1 MSMRGNKR
9 ATGLRGE
16 SSQPGTSKASQPS
29 TSKASQPSTS
39 KASQPSTSKASQP
52 STSKASQPS
61 TSKASQPSTSKAC
74 QPTTSKDCQPST
86 SKECQPSTSKACQP
100 STSKACQPSTSKD
113 CQPSTSK
120 ACQPSTSKACQ
131 PSTSKASQPGTS
143 RQSQPGTSRQSQPS
157 TSKQSQPGTS
167 RQSQPSTSKQCQP
180 STSKQCQPS
189 TSKCEPGPSGTSK
202 RRRAEPDD
210 WQLRPDVK
218 MSSIYNRSASEAPA
232 ELFRKDLIS
241 AMKLPDSE
249 PLTPSEYW
257 IITDTWKQDWERG
270 VQVPVNP
277 DSLPAPVVRIIDNPR
292 PPDFKPFKLPK
303 DKYIHLTRDAYY
315 QPDKHC
321 LSTTPAKA
329 EAACAY
335 DLDAADT
342 AWLELL
348 NLERARAGLFPINE
362 DQLEKVI
369 EELEVRT
376 WDKIQAIMKSEEGL
390 GIEYDENVI
399 CDVCRSPDSEDGN
412 EMVFCDSCNI
422 CVHQACYG
430 ITVIPDGQWLCRP
443 CGDGV
448 RPTCVLCPNLGGA
461 MKCTPSGH
469 KWAHVSCVLWIP
481 EVSIGCAE
489 KMEPITK
496 ISSIPASRWSLVC
509 VLCRERKGAC
519 IQCSVK
525 TCKTAYHVTC
535 AFKHGLEM
543 RAIIEDENA
552 DDGVKL
558 RSYCQKHSVNSKK
571 DKCSGSGSEEEEVKR
586 KRRKD
591 MTSEEKTQARAA
603 RLQEIEREFDRHV
616 SLKDISSHLL
626 DVDQDAIH
634 YIYNYWKLKR
644 RAGHNRP
651 LLPPKTDDS
660 ELMTHR
666 QEQADLDKMK
676 MFVQLRQDLE
686 RVRNLCYMV
695 SRREKLSRSFFRMRE
710 QTFHK
715 QVGVL
720 SGGAELGGPEFDAV
734 VQANHGPSI
743 YDQLYSHPG
752 APNHKNN
759 FEELLARIAPP
770 EMGDD
775 KKKDRNG
782 LVKGSKT
789 ANPYKKHYVN
799 GSRRSGSMCSGLSS
813 EESAPEMT
821 RSGRYRG
828 RAISS
833 TDEDVKKPI
842 SPKKKV
848 SPKTKAKRS
857 PKKPERKKKKVP
869 QSKALVESSS
879 EDEVISARTKKDRSR
894 SKTLQQMEKE
904 MAAGTLGQSAT
915 DSDEFMPIRSTRNS
929 KFPVDI
935 YSDSSEEATP
945 TKADLKTKVKTEK
958 VKVEKIKA
966 EKSPS
971 ANDSQQPLPRTKG
984 AMKEFIPEPEKK
996 PVIKEE
1002 DKPAPKKR
1010 GRKPSNKNIA
1020 DKDKQIDKK
1029 PPVKVTETIGDEPK
1043 PKEKAGKQKDNPT
1056 DLIVPQRQAAK
1067 KASENMRSTTAV
1079 KKEEP
1084 QQSSPEDPKLKPK
1097 VKSKGKEVKE
1107 TASTSTATP
1116 AKVGRKKSSKDV
1128 DKETIAYV
1136 PQRQA
1141 AKKAAAHIKSGLGSK
1156 LPVVEAN
1163 DNDKKKDGEK
1173 ADIIQTSPKKLED
1186 GKKPPS
1192 KESSSSSSSSSSSC
1206 SSSSSSS
1213 DDDDEEEE
1221 EEHEKPGM
1229 KPTAKAREIKP
1240 AVVRQPSMFSPPG
1253 SRPTVDLPFLDK
1265 VSRPLS
1271 STSASSDGDSSKE
1284 SRGSGSDSPSP
1295 KRPRRRRKGKS
1306 LSTDTSPRK
1315 APDKKLKTSERGS
1328 ECRVPS
1334 PIVEGEES
1342 SRPNARAA
1350 TRARTR
1356 STTASGNMPNKSDAG
1371 SRKSSKDDTGLAA
1384 GANKTSKE
1392 SGQSR
1397 ELPPA
1402 EWQANKEV
1410 KNEIK
1415 EEVVTPEF
1423 SDIDTKPKIHK
1434 TRRQSMYHDDKD
1446 KIEIVETAPRISPR
1460 KSAELKQKAV
1470 TTRRMSVKET
1480 APEVSKPKQRRQSR
1494 NEVLPTQPCK
1504 KKIEPLKKALLLQK
1518 PRKMQTSPIPIHD
1531 DYSDNDKHW
1540 LPKAPSPNVDP
1551 PPVEKAGG
1559 PDKYMTEDKSMDSDY
1574 ADKSSSIK
1582 MIAKIQANLN
1592 ENTMIKSPKT
1602 PMDARTVTLDHID
1615 VDNPI
1620 SRNIRKQS
1628 ILDAEKKFITQDASH
1643 VGQGVEISKS
1653 AKIPSAV
1660 NQFTNRSLFSP
1671 QHKENE
1677 LFELDMLAVDDG
1689 FNHEDIMKPFTA
1701 YPEFFFKEDSKEQG
1715 VQETLNLVDRLR
1727 MQLSTK
1733 KVPTEKDEP
1742 ILIGDEKEEREDENT
1757 VASNTSEPEVKEVPI
1772 EFVEKRSPPKD
1783 NHIPMNHL
1791 PQTYA
1796 PSELP
1801 LPPNESMMDSKDYL
1815 QPIPMTSND
1824 KWPIINTMVRSD
1836 VQDRIDLT
1844 NERKYDTSQYV
1855 DDVKEPLP
1863 SDVQSLS
1870 EVGDTISISK
1880 QSDDS
1885 QPLSV
1890 VDHSITSNDQDLTQ
1904 DNHNYEN
1911 NNSMIHSD
1919 CATISSPYV
1928 SQDSKWRE
1936 SKITTRRSSA
1946 SSTNS
1951 EGSVCSQKTDS
1962 KSHLNSC
1969 DSHQGNVMPEID
1981 SYPPLPAYSC
1991 AVEPAL
1997 PLNQYSTY
2005 PTDATAYLNSLPF
2018 AQLPLPSPGPGLY
2031 GAGLP
2036 FTPTGLLPPKPFP
2049 LCAAFTTSS
2058 QNIALTTQMIA
2069 PPTPKPT
2076 DSPRDD
2082 LDVPRDDG
2090 SDKYIH
2096 VVSSPSI
2103 SIDSFND
2110 SSNTRPATK
2119 MSNDSNE
2126 TMSSIIPIQDVKSPP
2141 KVVKTTP
2148 KFPGKSP
2155 GKSSPGIS
2163 PRQGDGPKGTKRAG
2177 SRNNRSQRGRGR
2189 SKSRGQGVHGFPP
2202 MVYMG
2207 NSIQNKLVGTVY
2219 DFNEELANDG
2229 VDLKAL
2235 RERRKSIDIR
2245 DDRKSEH
2252 SYKDTSP
2259 SPRVSPLQAS
2269 KHTPTIETKD
2279 VKPPSPL
2286 PSEHTSSSGKVPS
2299 DRGPGFSSVQPVLP
2313 GPVDMRTYQPFENA
2327 VPPAS
2332 ETYHSHLLEFASGTA
2347 GQQLVEIDEEV
2358 EKQLHTALMASKP
2371 QPGSVTPAP
2380 IPEPKEPPKETFVPQ
2395 LPKVSLSDSR
2405 NQLKVKIKG
2414 PFLDA
2419 NYSASSVQPV
2429 VPQPPAPVHETTT
2442 TMFNAATA
2450 SSGSGN
2456 LRRMRKKELLRQ
2468 YWTQDMNM
2476 DDPAHAAM
2484 MGAAPAP
2491 AAPPPLARAVITIP
2505 KAVASMTSIPTRED
2519 YKFSDAPVEKKKRK
2533 TTSGLS
2539 RELRHLEVSMNDVDA
2554 SDDVKLSNF
2563 SSNTN
2568 QNYKR
2573 RGRVTAKPNKS
2584 NPTSPPVA
2592 KLKIK
2597 IGSNIVQQVNEEPS
2611 SFQFRPPKKRL
2622 TSIPKPS
2629 LEDLRRE
2636 SMKYRRMVIAEFE
2649 ETEKVKKHKPNK
2661 SEKRKKKKDKKAEK
2675 LLVVNSESESATK
2688 LIIKIKRPKEEEG
2701 AENGAA
2707 AAAGPS
2713 GAAAAAA
2720 AAPEPPV
2727 DPFEYDPSA
2736 PDPLAIDP
2744 PSYSESSAM
2753 RKIRTA
2759 KVTPIRLKLARSSAG
2774 SGYVMSQP
2782 GEPGAPE
2789 GSPPAAALPLAV
2801 NKHCEVR

>member
-1 MSMRGNKR
+1 MVCMVTVS
-9 ATGLRGE
+9 
-16 SSQPGTSKASQPS
+16 
-29 TSKASQPSTS
+29 
-39 KASQPSTSKASQP
+39 
-52 STSKASQPS
+52 
-61 TSKASQPSTSKAC
+61 
-74 QPTTSKDCQPST
+74 
-86 SKECQPSTSKACQP
+86 
-100 STSKACQPSTSKD
+100 
-113 CQPSTSK
+113 
-120 ACQPSTSKACQ
+120 
-131 PSTSKASQPGTS
+131 
-143 RQSQPGTSRQSQPS
+143 
-157 TSKQSQPGTS
+157 
-167 RQSQPSTSKQCQP
+167 
-180 STSKQCQPS
+180 
-189 TSKCEPGPSGTSK
+189 
-202 RRRAEPDD
+202 
-210 WQLRPDVK
+210 
-218 MSSIYNRSASEAPA
+218 
-232 ELFRKDLIS
+232 LI
-241 AMKLPDSE
+241 AL
-249 PLTPSEYW
+249 
-257 IITDTWKQDWERG
+257 
-270 VQVPVNP
+270 
-277 DSLPAPVVRIIDNPR
+277 
-292 PPDFKPFKLPK
+292 
-303 DKYIHLTRDAYY
+303 
-315 QPDKHC
+315 
-321 LSTTPAKA
+321 
-329 EAACAY
+329 
-335 DLDAADT
+335 
-342 AWLELL
+342 
-348 NLERARAGLFPINE
+348 
-362 DQLEKVI
+362 LEKCLTKFG
-369 EELEVRT
+369 E
-376 WDKIQAIMKSEEGL
+376 
-390 GIEYDENVI
+390 
-399 CDVCRSPDSEDGN
+399 
-412 EMVFCDSCNI
+412 
-422 CVHQACYG
+422 HQLVTQCFLFNF
-430 ITVIPDGQWLCRP
+430 TGQWLCRP

-571 DKCSGSGSEEEEVKR
+571 EKCAGSGSEEEEVKR

-603 RLQEIEREFDRHV
+603 RLHEIEREFDRHV

-651 LLPPKTDDS
+651 LLPPKSDDS
-660 ELMTHR
+660 ELLTHR

-715 QVGVL
+715 QVAVL
-720 SGGAELGGPEFDAV
+720 SADSSISGPDLAAIIE
-734 VQANHGPSI
+734 ANHGPSI
-743 YDQLYSHPG
+743 YDRLYSHPD
-752 APNHKNN
+752 APDHKND
-759 FEELLARIAPP
+759 FEELLARIAPS
-770 EMGDD
+770 ESGDE

-789 ANPYKKHYVN
+789 SNPYKKHYVN
-799 GSRRSGSMCSGLSS
+799 GSRRSGSMYSGLSS
-813 EESAPEMT
+813 EESAPEIT

-833 TDEDVKKPI
+833 TDDDVKKPN

-857 PKKPERKKKKVP
+857 PKKPDKKKKKVP

-879 EDEVISARTKKDRSR
+879 EDESVNARSKKDRSR

-904 MAAGTLGQSAT
+904 MAAAGTLGQSGT
-915 DSDEFMPIRSTRNS
+915 DSDELMPIRSTRNS

-935 YSDSSEEATP
+935 YSDSSEDT
-945 TKADLKTKVKTEK
+945 TSMKTDLKTKEKVEK
-958 VKVEKIKA
+958 VKSEKVKAEKIKP
-966 EKSPS
+966 ERSPS
-971 ANDSQQPLPRTKG
+971 VNDSQQPLPRTKA

-996 PVIKEE
+996 TVVKEE
-1002 DKPAPKKR
+1002 EKPAPKKR
-1010 GRKPSNKNIA
+1010 GRKPSNK
-1020 DKDKQIDKK
+1020 DKK
-1029 PPVKVTETIGDEPK
+1029 PPIKIAESDDEAK
-1043 PKEKAGKQKDNPT
+1043 NKENIKFAKQKDNPT

-1067 KASENMRSTTAV
+1067 KASENMRSTTVV
-1079 KKEEP
+1079 KKEEIP
-1084 QQSSPEDPKLKPK
+1084 EKLSSPEDPKTKPK
-1097 VKSKGKEVKE
+1097 IKSKGKEVKE
-1107 TASTSTATP
+1107 STSTSTVTP

-1128 DKETIAYV
+1128 EKETIAYV

-1156 LPVVEAN
+1156 LPVAEVS
-1163 DNDKKKDGEK
+1163 DTDKKKEEEK
-1173 ADIIQTSPKKLED
+1173 SDVVKLSPKKEEI
-1186 GKKPPS
+1186 KKPPP

-1206 SSSSSSS
+1206 SSSSSSD

-1221 EEHEKPGM
+1221 EPEKPSI

-1240 AVVRQPSMFSPPG
+1240 VAVRQPSMFSPPG
-1253 SRPTVDLPFLDK
+1253 CRPTVDLPFLDK

-1271 STSASSDGDSSKE
+1271 STSASSDGDSSKD

-1295 KRPRRRRKGKS
+1295 KRPRRRRKGQS

-1334 PIVEGEES
+1334 PTVEGEES

-1356 STTASGNMPNKSDAG
+1356 STTTSGNMPNKSDAG
-1371 SRKSSKDDTGLAA
+1371 SRKPSKDNTSNTSGP
-1384 GANKTSKE
+1384 NKASKE
-1392 SGQSR
+1392 SSQPR
-1397 ELPPA
+1397 ELSPA
-1402 EWQANKEV
+1402 ERQTDKEV
-1410 KNEIK
+1410 KIEIK
-1415 EEVVTPEF
+1415 DEAVAPEVPN
-1423 SDIDTKPKIHK
+1423 IDVKPKISK
-1434 TRRQSMYHDDKD
+1434 PRRQSVYPDDKD
-1446 KIEIVETAPRISPR
+1446 KTKIIDVDAVPKTSPK
-1460 KSAELKQKAV
+1460 KSTEMKQKSIAS
-1470 TTRRMSVKET
+1470 RRMSVKDPPKEVV
-1480 APEVSKPKQRRQSR
+1480 PFEEEVSKPISKERRPSR
-1494 NEVLPTQPCK
+1494 HEASNTSKSERKSLSPIK
-1504 KKIEPLKKALLLQK
+1504 KSLFHQK
-1518 PRKMQTSPIPIHD
+1518 PPINIDRKSPIPIHD
-1531 DYSDNDKHW
+1531 EYPDNDKHW
-1540 LPKAPSPNVDP
+1540 LPKAPSPNIDP

-1559 PDKYMTEDKSMDSDY
+1559 PEKYMTEDKSMDSDS
-1574 ADKSSSIK
+1574 ADKSSIA
-1582 MIAKIQANLN
+1582 MISKIQANLN

-1602 PMDARTVTLDHID
+1602 PMDARTISLDHID
-1615 VDNPI
+1615 IDNPI
-1620 SRNIRKQS
+1620 ARRKRS
-1628 ILDAEKKFITQDASH
+1628 ILDAEKKYITQDASH

-1660 NQFTNRSLFSP
+1660 NQFTNRSIFSP
-1671 QHKENE
+1671 QHHKENE

-1689 FNHEDIMKPFTA
+1689 FNHEDIMKPFA
-1701 YPEFFFKEDSKEQG
+1701 SYPEFFFKEDSKEQG

-1733 KVPTEKDEP
+1733 KVPAEKDEP
-1742 ILIGDEKEEREDENT
+1742 IHIIDEKEEREDDNNG
-1757 VASNTSEPEVKEVPI
+1757 ASKSIESEHKEALDLAD
-1772 EFVEKRSPPKD
+1772 KRTPPKD
-1783 NHIPMNHL
+1783 NHVPVNHIPH
-1791 PQTYA
+1791 TY
-1796 PSELP
+1796 SSTELP
-1801 LPPNESMMDSKDYL
+1801 PRETMIETKEYH
-1815 QPIPMTSND
+1815 QPIPMTSNE
-1824 KWPIINTMVRSD
+1824 KWPSVNLPQVE
-1836 VQDRIDLT
+1836 VNERID
-1844 NERKYDTSQYV
+1844 NSNDRKYDNSQYA
-1855 DDVKEPLP
+1855 DDVKEPVTVQ
-1863 SDVQSLS
+1863 SDVQSVS
-1870 EVGDTISISK
+1870 EVGDSVSLSK

-1890 VDHSITSNDQDLTQ
+1890 VDHSVTSNDQELTQ

-1911 NNSMIHSD
+1911 NNSVIHSD

-1962 KSHLNSC
+1962 KSHMNSC

-1991 AVEPAL
+1991 AVEPAM

-2005 PTDATAYLNSLPF
+2005 PTDATSYLNSLPF

-2036 FTPTGLLPPKPFP
+2036 FTPTSLMPPKPFP

-2058 QNIALTTQMIA
+2058 QNIALTTAMIA

-2082 LDVPRDDG
+2082 IDVPRDDG
-2090 SDKYIH
+2090 SDKFSIH
-2096 VVSSPSI
+2096 VVSSPSV
-2103 SIDSFND
+2103 SVDSYND
-2110 SSNTRPATK
+2110 SSSTRAPTK

-2126 TMSSIIPIQDVKSPP
+2126 TVSSIIPQDVKSPP
-2141 KVVKTTP
+2141 KPVKP

-2163 PRQGDGPKGTKRAG
+2163 PKQSEAPKGTKRN
-2177 SRNNRSQRGRGR
+2177 SNRNNRSQRGRGR

-2202 MVYMG
+2202 MDYMG

-2219 DFNEELANDG
+2219 DFDEEIANDG

-2235 RERRKSIDIR
+2235 RERRKSIDVR

-2252 SYKDTSP
+2252 SYKDASP
-2259 SPRVSPLQAS
+2259 SPRIASPPQPS
-2269 KHTPTIETKD
+2269 KRTPTIEIKD
-2279 VKPPSPL
+2279 VKPPSPS
-2286 PSEHTSSSGKVPS
+2286 PSELTSSSSSKATS
-2299 DRGPGFSSVQPVLP
+2299 ERGPGFSSVQPVLP
-2313 GPVDMRTYQPFENA
+2313 GPVDMRTYQPFENT
-2327 VPPAS
+2327 VPPAGD
-2332 ETYHSHLLEFASGTA
+2332 TYHSHLLEFASGTA
-2347 GQQLVEIDEEV
+2347 GQQLGEIDEEV
-2358 EKQLHTALMASKP
+2358 EKQLHSALMASKP
-2371 QPGSVTPAP
+2371 QPGSPTPAP
-2380 IPEPKEPPKETFVPQ
+2380 VPEPKEPPKETFIPQ

-2429 VPQPPAPVHETTT
+2429 VPQPPAPVHEANTS
-2442 TMFNAATA
+2442 MFSAASGAA
-2450 SSGSGN
+2450 SSMMTGSTN

-2476 DDPAHAAM
+2476 DDPANASTV
-2484 MGAAPAP
+2484 GAAPAP

-2539 RELRHLEVSMNDVDA
+2539 RELRHLEVSMNDDVEPG
-2554 SDDVKLSNF
+2554 DDVKLSNF
-2563 SSNTN
+2563 ASNAS

-2573 RGRVTAKPNKS
+2573 RGRVNAKPTKS

-2592 KLKIK
+2592 PKLKIK

-2611 SFQFRPPKKRL
+2611 GFQFRPPKKRL

-2661 SEKRKKKKDKKAEK
+2661 EKEKRKKKKDKKAEK

-2688 LIIKIKRPKEEEG
+2688 LIIKIKRPKEEESG
-2701 AENGAA
+2701 QSSAAGGESASAPAPAPAA
-2707 AAAGPS
+2707 AS
-2713 GAAAAAA
+2713 GAVAAAA

-2727 DPFEYDPSA
+2727 DPFEYDPTA

-2759 KVTPIRLKLARSSAG
+2759 KVTPIRLKLARSSQG
-2774 SGYVMSQP
+2774 SGYVMKEP
-2782 GEPGAPE
+2782 GEAPA
-2789 GSPPAAALPLAV
+2789 PDAPLPLAV